1 MTSTINTINQFDKFL
16 SVDNFELAFKRLQTS
31 PRDLYKDLYYEDT
44 KIFGS
49 TELTV
54 LNLVKRLICKRI
66 DQKVY
71 KNKLSKTQSLA
82 QQDL

>member
-44 KIFGS
+44 KIF
-49 TELTV
+49 ELL
-54 LNLVKRLICKRI
+54 LNSNIKTLIHEIKEQI
-66 DQKVY
+66 FKP
-71 KNKLSKTQSLA
+71 
-82 QQDL
+82 